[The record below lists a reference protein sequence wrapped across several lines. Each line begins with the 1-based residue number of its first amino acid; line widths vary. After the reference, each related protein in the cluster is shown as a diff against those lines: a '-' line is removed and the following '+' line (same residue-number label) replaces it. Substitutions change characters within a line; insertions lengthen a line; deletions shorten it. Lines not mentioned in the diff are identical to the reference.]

1 MKKILTACAS
11 ALLILSLSGCIS
23 TPPAETGGKPAAE
36 TSSKAPA
43 QKEATLTVY
52 KVSPDATHL
61 VPVSVT
67 VAAGNKT
74 PKTAIE
80 KMIATDKKEK
90 YPLLPAGLSVK
101 YVDVKDGAAVID
113 FSKELEHLE
122 KGSTTEQLFIMLCVN
137 TLTEFPNIKQVSF
150 RMEGKPITHL
160 SGHYDMTV
168 PFKRDESY
176 IQK

>member
-11 ALLILSLSGCIS
+11 VLLILSMSGCM
-23 TPPAETGGKPAAE
+23 TAPPAETGEKPSAE
-36 TSSKAPA
+36 ATSRAPA
-43 QKEATLTVY
+43 EKEATLTVY
-52 KVSPDATHL
+52 KVSSDAFHL

-74 PKTAIE
+74 PKTALE
-80 KMIATDKKEK
+80 KMIAADRKEK
-90 YPLLPAGLSVK
+90 YPLLPEGLSVK
-101 YVDVKDGAAVID
+101 YVDVKDNTAVID
-113 FSKELEHLE
+113 FSRELEHLE
-122 KGSTTEQLFIMLCVN
+122 KGSTTEQLFIMMSVN

-150 RMEGKPITHL
+150 LMEGKPITHL
-160 SGHYDMTV
+160 SGHYDMTK